1 MATMHRTQVL
11 LGQER
16 YEQLKAESERS
27 GRSIARLIR
36 DALDEK
42 YGGQDRREE
51 LTRALRA
58 SAGAW
63 SDLDIDGEE
72 YVERL
77 RPGLESRW
85 EQRGWR

>member
-1 MATMHRTQVL
+1 MHRTQIL
-11 LGQER
+11 LEDER
-16 YEQLKAESERS
+16 YAQLKAESVRS

-42 YGGQDRREE
+42 YGRQSRRAT
-51 LTRALRA
+51 LAQALNE

-63 SDLDIDGEE
+63 SDLDVDGEE

-77 RPGLESRW
+77 RPGLAHRW
-85 EQRGWR
+85 KARGWE